1 MCASFIHPVRTFLT
15 TVLLVLLVVAAAS
28 AEGPEPEPQPGP
40 DNIITV
46 IATRQIQGG
55 NIAAAKQEAVEAAL
69 AAAVDQG
76 AMILFSTEA
85 LAREFKPY
93 SAVVSGNTEKFI
105 DSYKILGESSS
116 GRNYRV
122 MLQATVSFD
131 QLKASLAEFQPV
143 AGSDPSLSAGLGA
156 GPDAGSVEA
165 VERPKLLILLS
176 EQNIKD
182 ISPKFWWGENTKPT
196 AANAETA
203 IARNAEKAGF
213 VVIEHGSGTPDVP
226 VKAAIIFQPE
236 LSNRDASDIGQR
248 LGADVVIV
256 GKAIVYAIGDT
267 GAGGDPAYNAT
278 ITVRAIRADNGQEIT
293 SGFETAVRQNPN
305 EIAGSREALTAA
317 GIQAANHLI
326 PSIRSAW
333 KTIAPPEENISPPAE
348 NITLTVTG
356 TGNLGNFVR
365 FRQELLDTEGV
376 KDLQVQ
382 QMIPNEAVIVVQF
395 EGSAQEL
402 GERLI
407 NNTFQL
413 FGIDIRNTSNT
424 GLDIALVPK

>member
-1 MCASFIHPVRTFLT
+1 MCAAFIHPVRSFLT
-15 TVLLVLLVVAAAS
+15 TLLLMFLAVAAAN
-28 AEGPEPEPQPGP
+28 AQEPEPGP
-40 DNIITV
+40 DNIVTV
-46 IATRQIQGG
+46 IATRLIQGG

-69 AAAVDQG
+69 AAAVDQA
-76 AMILFSTEA
+76 AMIVFSTEV

-116 GRNYRV
+116 GRNYRI

-143 AGSDPSLSAGLGA
+143 AGSDPGLSAGLGA
-156 GPDAGSVEA
+156 GPDPGSVEA

-176 EQNIKD
+176 EQNIND
-182 ISPKFWWGENTKPT
+182 ISPKFWWGENAKPT

-203 IARNAEKAGF
+203 IARNAEEAGF
-213 VVIEHGSGTPDVP
+213 VVIDHGSGTPDVP

-278 ITVRAIRADNGQEIT
+278 ITVRAVRADNGQEIS
-293 SGFETAVRQNPN
+293 SGFETAVRQDSN
-305 EIAGSREALTAA
+305 EIEGSRKALTAA
-317 GIQAANHLI
+317 GTQAADHLI
-326 PSIRSAW
+326 PSIRSVL
-333 KTIAPPEENISPPAE
+333 KTIAPPAESNSPSAE
-348 NITLTVTG
+348 NITLTVIG
-356 TGNLGNFVR
+356 TDNLGNFVR
-365 FRQELLDTEGV
+365 FRQGLRGTEGV

-382 QMIPNEAVIVVQF
+382 QMVPNEAVIVVQF

-413 FGIDIRNTSNT
+413 FDIDIRNISNT
-424 GLDIALVPK
+424 DLDIALVPK